1 MTADPAND
9 PFARFQA
16 WLDEA
21 TESEPDDPTAM
32 TVATVGPT
40 GAPSARM
47 VLMRGFDTRGVVFYT
62 NTESRKGQELDAHP
76 MAALV
81 FHWKS
86 LRRQVRI
93 EGPVARV
100 SDSEAD
106 AYFHSR
112 PRGSQIGAWASD
124 QSRVME
130 GRWDLEKRVARM
142 AARHAVGEVPRP
154 PHWTGYRV
162 TPESFEFWSDKPFRL
177 HERVLFTRDGD
188 GWTRSLLY
196 P

>member
-9 PFARFQA
+9 PFAQFQA

-21 TESEPDDPTAM
+21 AESEPNDPTAM
-32 TVATVGPT
+32 TVATVGPSGT
-40 GAPSARM
+40 PSARI
-47 VLMRGFDTRGVVFYT
+47 VLMRGFDSRGIVFYT

-76 MAALV
+76 HTALV

-100 SDSEAD
+100 SDAEAD
-106 AYFHSR
+106 AYFRSR
-112 PRGSQIGAWASD
+112 ARGSQIGAWASD

-142 AARHAVGEVPRP
+142 AARYAIGEVPRP